1 MVLRILANE
10 NVPGEAI
17 DALRILGHDVVWMRT
32 HAPGSPDEA
41 VLKLAQVDN
50 RLVIT
55 FDKDFGELAFRRRL
69 PASSGIILF
78 RVASSSPARTTAYI
92 LAALQSRSDWSGYF
106 SVVEKDR
113 IRMTPLRHLNSNLH
127 LPE

>member
-50 RLVIT
+50 RLS
-55 FDKDFGELAFRRRL
+55 G
-69 PASSGIILF
+69 PAH
-78 RVASSSPARTTAYI
+78 TTALI
-92 LAALQSRSDWSGYF
+92 VAALQSRLEWAGYF
-106 SVVEKDR
+106 SVVENDR
-113 IRMTPLRHLNSNLH
+113 IRMVPLRRFRDNHN
-127 LPE
+127 